1 MRYVMFMIPA
11 VYGTD
16 DTDPMPSAEM
26 VAKMMAYNSEL
37 ADAGILESLNGL
49 HPPSRGVRVS
59 FSEDGAA
66 VGAADA
72 QGAIGGYWVLEV
84 DSHEAAVE
92 WAKRCPALPGDT
104 LELRRIQEIEDF
116 PDDVQEVLGDFDI

>member
-16 DTDPMPSAEM
+16 DADPMPSAEM
-26 VAKMMAYNSEL
+26 VAQMMAYNAEL

-49 HPPSRGVRVS
+49 HPPSRGVRVT

-66 VGAADA
+66 VVAAES
-72 QGAIGGYWVLEV
+72 QGAVGGYWVLNV

-104 LELRRIQEIEDF
+104 LELRQIQEIEDF